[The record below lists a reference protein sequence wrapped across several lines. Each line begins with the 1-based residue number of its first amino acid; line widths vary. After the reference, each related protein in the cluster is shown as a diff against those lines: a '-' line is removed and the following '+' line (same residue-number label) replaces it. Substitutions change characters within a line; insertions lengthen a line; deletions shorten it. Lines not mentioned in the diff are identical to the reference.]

1 MRLYIVAGSM
11 TDDDLKP
18 GFLAEEIDGRI
29 SRAFKHAPL
38 VMVVLDKDAHVQSI
52 NEAAKAIVGDRC
64 VDSSVLPGQLFNC
77 VNAGVGDG
85 CGTTPGCKGCSIR
98 GAINKAVL
106 DEFLAAAGITT
117 GTASA
122 LVLAQ
127 EGFVLADGAPIRIRP
142 HVAITNAAAT
152 LNVAGTGAKSII
164 NMAGSA
170 ILRIAQ
176 NAWVT
181 LVYSEPLSAWVLQ
194 SDMAQDPTLTSLNM
208 TGNITMNNNYIDGAL
223 YR

>member
-1 MRLYIVAGSM
+1 MIPHVDRQPAQPNRRQIIPEGGGTPTYVTVAYADEP
-11 TDDDLKP
+11 TV
-18 GFLAEEIDGRI
+18 DGT
-29 SRAFKHAPL
+29 L
-38 VMVVLDKDAHVQSI
+38 
-52 NEAAKAIVGDRC
+52 
-64 VDSSVLPGQLFNC
+64 
-77 VNAGVGDG
+77 
-85 CGTTPGCKGCSIR
+85 
-98 GAINKAVL
+98 INKAVL
-106 DEFLAAAGITT
+106 DEFLAATGITT

-122 LVLAQ
+122 LVLVQ
-127 EGFVLADGAPIRIRP
+127 EGFVLADGASIRIRP

-164 NMAGSA
+164 KMTGSA

-181 LVYSEPLSAWVLQ
+181 LVYSEPLSAWILQ

-208 TGNITMNNNYIDGAL
+208 AGNITMNNNYIDGAL